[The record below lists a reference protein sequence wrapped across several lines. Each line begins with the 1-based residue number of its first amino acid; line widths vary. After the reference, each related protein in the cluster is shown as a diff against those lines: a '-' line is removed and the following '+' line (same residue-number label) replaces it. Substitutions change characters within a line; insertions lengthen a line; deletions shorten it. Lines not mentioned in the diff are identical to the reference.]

1 MVHGQSGSERSRA
14 LSTSPLRVPLLHSG
28 ESLEETPARGSSA
41 FVGGAAAADEHSV
54 YVRLP
59 HWTLYK
65 CVQPQTTCTPLSL
78 SRARAHTRPLMSDPI
93 TFANCES
100 CCALRSVLC
109 ALAGALS
116 LSLDGRRKCTLGLI
130 DKQRKISLGRIV
142 SGSLISCSSEE
153 TMSRRLEIA
162 VSIRNETKGNR
173 VRARLR
179 MLKGESYAKVRK

>member
-1 MVHGQSGSERSRA
+1 MKGGSKLGETTHNLTAFPNLGRSPKLRPDMAPKPKVMVHGQSGSERSRA

-78 SRARAHTRPLMSDPI
+78 SRARAPTH
-93 TFANCES
+93 
-100 CCALRSVLC
+100 
-109 ALAGALS
+109 ALS
-116 LSLDGRRKCTLGLI
+116 CQTQSLL
-130 DKQRKISLGRIV
+130 RIV
-142 SGSLISCSSEE
+142 SHAAHCALFYAHSPAPSHSRWMVAGS
-153 TMSRRLEIA
+153 A
-162 VSIRNETKGNR
+162 HWD
-173 VRARLR
+173 
-179 MLKGESYAKVRK
+179 